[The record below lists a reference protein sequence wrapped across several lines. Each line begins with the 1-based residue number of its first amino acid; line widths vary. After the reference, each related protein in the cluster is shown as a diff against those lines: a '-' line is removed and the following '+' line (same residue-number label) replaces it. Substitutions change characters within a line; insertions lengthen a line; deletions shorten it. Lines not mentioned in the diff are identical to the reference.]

1 MLEFTIRN
9 FNDNDWITAV
19 MLLIISMLIFAK
31 MQHQDKFN
39 KTLQLFYNNRY
50 FLNYSKESNRT
61 FNSFNITFQIIQ
73 LLSFSLLGFVLLE
86 KWSVFKNQEFSISF
100 WNFFFFIAIFFIG
113 KLILIKV
120 IGAIFR
126 FQKLQNDLIF
136 FKISYLNLIAICL
149 LPLTAFLV
157 YGKFINNYIVN
168 ISLVY
173 TLFLFFYTYGLIL
186 VNNKKIIYNNI
197 FYFILYIC
205 TLEIA
210 PFLIILKLVF

>member
-1 MLEFTIRN
+1 MLEFTLRN
-9 FNDNDWITAV
+9 FNTNDWITAV
-19 MLLIISMLIFAK
+19 LLLIISLLIFAK
-31 MQHQDKFN
+31 LQHQDKFN

-61 FNSFNITFQIIQ
+61 INAFNITFQVIQ
-73 LLSFSLLGFVLLE
+73 WLSFSLIGYLLID
-86 KWSVFKNQEFSISF
+86 KWSGFRNLEFSISF
-100 WNFFFFIAIFFIG
+100 WNFFIFIAAFFAG
-113 KLILIKV
+113 KLIIIKI
-120 IGAIFR
+120 IGSVFR

-136 FKISYLNLIAICL
+136 FKVSYLNLIAIYL
-149 LPLTAFLV
+149 LPLTAYLV

-168 ISLVY
+168 ISLGY
-173 TLFLFFYTYGLIL
+173 TLFLFLFTYGLIL
-186 VNNKKIIYNNI
+186 VNNKKIIYANI